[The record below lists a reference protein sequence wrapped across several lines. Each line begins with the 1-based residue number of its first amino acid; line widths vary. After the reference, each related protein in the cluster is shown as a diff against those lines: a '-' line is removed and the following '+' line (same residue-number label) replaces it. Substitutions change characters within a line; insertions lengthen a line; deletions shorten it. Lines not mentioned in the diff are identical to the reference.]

1 MSHARH
7 HPGSCPPAG
16 SERKRGDENQA
27 LGRSQGGL
35 TTKIHMLAD
44 AFGRPLRFML
54 TGGQV
59 HDIVTAPML
68 LEGIQ
73 GTAVVADKAY
83 DSNGLRQI
91 IADAGM
97 RAIIPSKRSRKV
109 QIPHDA
115 VLYKTRNRIE
125 RCFNKLKHF
134 RRFATRFD
142 RRVLHFLAFIHL
154 AAAMLWMH

>member
-1 MSHARH
+1 
-7 HPGSCPPAG
+7 
-16 SERKRGDENQA
+16 
-27 LGRSQGGL
+27 L

-44 AFGRPLRFML
+44 SRGRPLRFIL

-59 HDIVTAPML
+59 HDIIAAPML
-68 LEGIQ
+68 LDNIQ
-73 GTAVVADKAY
+73 GGGVIADKAY
-83 DSNGLRQI
+83 DANDFRQL

-97 RAIIPSKRSRKV
+97 RAVIPSRRSRKV

-115 VLYKTRNRIE
+115 ILYKTRNRIE

-142 RRVLHFLAFIHL
+142 RRAKHFLAFIHL
-154 AAAMLWMH
+154 AAAMIWMR